1 MLPAEPALIDC
12 YCRACRTWSAS
23 AYGCLLPLD
32 FLPDAFAAA
41 RSYDSDCGGG
51 LGRLR
56 RLFCGDCRAHVGA
69 LPLDGSVPA
78 YAAAGCVVDAS
89 LPEAVAAAWRTPK
102 RVLAAE
108 RAPAWWTARPSDDR
122 TAPPRVLS
130 GRCACGRRR
139 RPTATFER
147 SFDWMTHRRP
157 LRVRR
162 RVRGRVPDAALLLQP
177 VPAALRLRRADVD
190 PGEAAG
196 VDLDGPCLLYTS
208 PSPRDRG

>member
-78 YAAAGCVVDAS
+78 YAAAGCIVDAS

-139 RPTATFER
+139 RPTAK
-147 SFDWMTHRRP
+147 
-157 LRVRR
+157 VREIFR
-162 RVRGRVPDAALLLQP
+162 LDDA
-177 VPAALRLRRADVD
+177 
-190 PGEAAG
+190 
-196 VDLDGPCLLYTS
+196 S
-208 PSPRDRG
+208 